1 MEASCEHSV
10 PPTLLSLLCFC
21 CTRLSKAIENLQ
33 HFTLAADPS
42 FRHFQLDVSKELK
55 LLTELNFIQGEEGSD
70 EGGGGG
76 EDGESGR
83 QGLTDV
89 FFLSHVYC
97 LMKHK
102 DKKYS

>member
-70 EGGGGG
+70 EGGGGVRM
-76 EDGESGR
+76 EKVEGR
-83 QGLTDV
+83 GLLMS

>member
-70 EGGGGG
+70 EGGGG

-89 FFLSHVYC
+89 FFFISCILSYEA
-97 LMKHK
+97 
-102 DKKYS
+102 

>member
-55 LLTELNFIQGEEGSD
+55 LLTELNFIQGEEGSN
-70 EGGGGG
+70 EGGVGGG
-76 EDGESGR
+76 RVRMEKVEGR
-83 QGLTDV
+83 GLLMS
-89 FFLSHVYC
+89 FFY
-97 LMKHK
+97 LM
-102 DKKYS
+102 YTVL

>member
-1 MEASCEHSV
+1 MS
-10 PPTLLSLLCFC
+10 
-21 CTRLSKAIENLQ
+21 
-33 HFTLAADPS
+33 
-42 FRHFQLDVSKELK
+42 
-55 LLTELNFIQGEEGSD
+55 
-70 EGGGGG
+70 GGGGGGEG

>member
-70 EGGGGG
+70 EWGGWGGGG
-76 EDGESGR
+76 
-83 QGLTDV
+83 
-89 FFLSHVYC
+89 
-97 LMKHK
+97 
-102 DKKYS
+102 